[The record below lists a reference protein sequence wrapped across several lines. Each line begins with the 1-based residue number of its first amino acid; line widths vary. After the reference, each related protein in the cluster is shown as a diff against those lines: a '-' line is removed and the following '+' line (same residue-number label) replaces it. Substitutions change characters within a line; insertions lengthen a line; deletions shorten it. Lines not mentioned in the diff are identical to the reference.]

1 MGVASGSG
9 IEDGKGLDS
18 RARRIVGRRSR
29 HLMAMRRSAVKRGD
43 PASIHDLRVATRRL
57 QEALDLFAP
66 VLPGRE
72 SHRLRRRARR
82 VRRHLAALRDADV
95 VAEIAASFPEARSM
109 LRALALAPMAL
120 RTRARAG
127 DGGVRVPGIRKRIA
141 SFNRASA
148 LSSPALP
155 LPASVRGRAAA
166 IEALGRRA
174 AKVETILAGLR
185 IDRKEEAHALRV
197 AVKRYRYTLELLDE
211 AGIARPGAALEEA
224 RRVQEALGKVHDLDV
239 LIDLIR
245 RRRDGRAW
253 MAALRLRRRAAA
265 ATAQS
270 LLRRFRPWR
279 LE

>member
-1 MGVASGSG
+1 VVSSSRVGGV
-9 IEDGKGLDS
+9 KGLDR
-18 RARRIVGRRSR
+18 RARRIVARRSR
-29 HLMAMRRSAVKRGD
+29 HLLAVRRGAVERGD
-43 PASIHDLRVATRRL
+43 PATIHDLRVATRRL

-72 SHRLRRRARR
+72 SRRLRRRARR

-95 VAEIAASFPEARSM
+95 VAEIAASFPEARPL
-109 LRALALAPMAL
+109 LRALALAPRAL
-120 RTRARAG
+120 RARARAG
-127 DGGVRVPGIRKRIA
+127 GGGVRVPGIRKRVA
-141 SFNRASA
+141 SFNRAGA
-148 LSSPALP
+148 SSGPAPTLT
-155 LPASVRGRAAA
+155 ASVRGRAAA

-185 IDRKEEAHALRV
+185 IEKVEEAHALRV
-197 AVKRYRYTLELLDE
+197 AVKRYRYTLELMDE

-239 LIDLIR
+239 LIDLLR

-253 MAALRLRRRAAA
+253 IAALRLRRRAAA

-270 LLRRFRPWR
+270 ILRRFRPWR
-279 LE
+279 LP